1 MTVPFI
7 SLGKRS
13 LSLSG
18 NRRLVL
24 ILLLLFC
31 LLPSCND
38 DPLSREYPITLTMW
52 HVYGAQTES
61 PMNDLVERFNSTV
74 GRERGIVVEVT
85 SVSNSTAIHSA
96 LVSAAR
102 LQPGSGDLPDLFIC
116 YPKTLAAMGSN
127 RALDWNSWFSKK
139 EREAFVPEFLEEGIL
154 DGGLRIFPLTKSTNI
169 FYVNASIFDRFSRD
183 TGVTYADLATWEGVF
198 DAAEKY
204 YRWSGGK
211 AFFKYD
217 DWLHYFMIN
226 TEALGGSFFSGEN
239 INWESPVLKKIWTPL
254 ARAALK
260 GEVNLSPGYCT
271 KAMMIGEAVCGIGS
285 SASVIYF
292 KDTVTFADN
301 TTIPLRLVMLPVPL
315 FRGAKPL
322 VIQRGAGL
330 CALKS
335 TPDREYAASIF
346 CKWLASEE
354 INLPFAI
361 RCGYFPVTKKALE
374 RLGREEDAEFSDNRH
389 RDQYKVMLD
398 LYAHSSFYRPPV
410 FGGYADMEFGFA
422 PAMLAVFGNYSK
434 NISSGNLP
442 PDFAAVTMAETA
454 RNLGT
459 RPER

>member
-1 MTVPFI
+1 M
-7 SLGKRS
+7 
-13 LSLSG
+13 
-18 NRRLVL
+18 
-24 ILLLLFC
+24 
-31 LLPSCND
+31 
-38 DPLSREYPITLTMW
+38 
-52 HVYGAQTES
+52 
-61 PMNDLVERFNSTV
+61 
-74 GRERGIVVEVT
+74 T

-389 RDQYKVMLD
+389 REQYKVMLD

-422 PAMLAVFGNYSK
+422 PAMLAAFGNYSK

>member
-1 MTVPFI
+1 
-7 SLGKRS
+7 
-13 LSLSG
+13 
-18 NRRLVL
+18 
-24 ILLLLFC
+24 
-31 LLPSCND
+31 
-38 DPLSREYPITLTMW
+38 MW

-102 LQPGSGDLPDLFIC
+102 LQPGSGDLPDLLIC

-389 RDQYKVMLD
+389 REQYKVMLD

-422 PAMLAVFGNYSK
+422 PAMLAAFGNYSK

>member
-1 MTVPFI
+1 
-7 SLGKRS
+7 
-13 LSLSG
+13 
-18 NRRLVL
+18 
-24 ILLLLFC
+24 
-31 LLPSCND
+31 
-38 DPLSREYPITLTMW
+38 MW

-139 EREAFVPEFLEEGIL
+139 EREAFVPEFLEEGNL

-389 RDQYKVMLD
+389 REQYKVMLD

-422 PAMLAVFGNYSK
+422 PAMLAAFGNYSK

>member
-1 MTVPFI
+1 MADCGF
-7 SLGKRS
+7 
-13 LSLSG
+13 
-18 NRRLVL
+18 
-24 ILLLLFC
+24 
-31 LLPSCND
+31 
-38 DPLSREYPITLTMW
+38 
-52 HVYGAQTES
+52 
-61 PMNDLVERFNSTV
+61 
-74 GRERGIVVEVT
+74 
-85 SVSNSTAIHSA
+85 
-96 LVSAAR
+96 
-102 LQPGSGDLPDLFIC
+102 
-116 YPKTLAAMGSN
+116 
-127 RALDWNSWFSKK
+127 
-139 EREAFVPEFLEEGIL
+139 
-154 DGGLRIFPLTKSTNI
+154 FPLTKSTNI

-389 RDQYKVMLD
+389 REQYKVMLD

-422 PAMLAVFGNYSK
+422 PAMLAAFGNYSK

>member
-154 DGGLRIFPLTKSTNI
+154 DGGLRLFPLTKSTNI
-169 FYVNASIFDRFSRD
+169 FYVNASISDRFSRD

-260 GEVNLSPGYCT
+260 GEVNLSPGYSTTTQGKSWIMWAATGPCT
-271 KAMMIGEAVCGIGS
+271 WPPFPCPGRAAHGLLPRSCRGKRHSV
-285 SASVIYF
+285 SA
-292 KDTVTFADN
+292 
-301 TTIPLRLVMLPVPL
+301 
-315 FRGAKPL
+315 
-322 VIQRGAGL
+322 
-330 CALKS
+330 
-335 TPDREYAASIF
+335 
-346 CKWLASEE
+346 
-354 INLPFAI
+354 
-361 RCGYFPVTKKALE
+361 
-374 RLGREEDAEFSDNRH
+374 
-389 RDQYKVMLD
+389 
-398 LYAHSSFYRPPV
+398 
-410 FGGYADMEFGFA
+410 
-422 PAMLAVFGNYSK
+422 
-434 NISSGNLP
+434 
-442 PDFAAVTMAETA
+442 
-454 RNLGT
+454 
-459 RPER
+459 